1 MAHSSLYYL
10 MMGGDDGVEVGGDIE
25 AFFGSL
31 ERGQQAEYYESLIA
45 QNRET
50 LLRYGKVA
58 RPLDAS
64 EA

>member
-1 MAHSSLYYL
+1 